1 MLEDRLLIWRFNRGD
16 PDALSGIY
24 MRYKNDLL
32 NLALSLVN
40 NFHLAEDI
48 LHDVFVSFARQSG
61 RFELKGSLRGFLCV
75 CIANRTRDLLRAR
88 YGSDVSLENIEM
100 QDPSPSPVDCAALSE
115 ETVRLHNLL
124 GQIPYSQREVIVLH
138 LHHDLSFRKIASSLG
153 VSINTVQSRYR
164 YGIERLGILYIAE
177 NGHET
182 KRNSRRLDS
191 AK

>member
-1 MLEDRLLIWRFNRGD
+1 MLEDRLLVWRFNRGN

-24 MRYKNDLL
+24 LRYKKDLL

-40 NFHLAEDI
+40 NLHLAEDI
-48 LHDVFVSFARQSG
+48 VHDVFVSFARQSG

-75 CIANRTRDLLRAR
+75 CVANRTRDVLRTR
-88 YGSDVSLENIEM
+88 YGSDVSLENIEAEN
-100 QDPSPSPVDCAALSE
+100 PSPSPMDCAVLSE
-115 ETVRLHNLL
+115 QTARLHNLL

-138 LHHDLSFRKIASSLG
+138 LHYNLNFREIAGYLG

-164 YGIERLGILYIAE
+164 YGIERLSILYIAE
-177 NGHET
+177 NEHET
-182 KRNSRRLDS
+182 NRNSRRLDS